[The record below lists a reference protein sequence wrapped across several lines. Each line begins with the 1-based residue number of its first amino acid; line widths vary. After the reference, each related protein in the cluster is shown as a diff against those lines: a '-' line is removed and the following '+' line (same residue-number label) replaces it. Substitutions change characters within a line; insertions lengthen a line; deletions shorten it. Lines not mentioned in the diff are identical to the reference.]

1 MEAPAPADL
10 CLSAGSGPQQIS
22 KLQDTAMSNIT
33 PIPDSLGSE
42 AMLDDFMSSPSP
54 ELVRDLEGVPG
65 DIMILGVG
73 GKMGPTLAR
82 MAKRAAP
89 SKRIVAVA
97 RFTSPGLR
105 EELAENGIETIAC
118 DLLDAE
124 AVKELPRAENIIFMA
139 GFKFGAQADPGQTW
153 AMNVQVPAI
162 VAETFKASRIVAFS
176 TGCVYPFATVREGGS
191 TEDVQPDPPGEY
203 AITCLGRERMFQHY
217 SALHGTPGV
226 LFRLNYAIDLRYG
239 VLHDIA
245 RNILDGKP
253 IDVSMGH
260 VNVIWQGDACSQA
273 LRCLAHCSTP
283 PMPIN
288 VSGPEIL
295 PVRWLAQEFGKRLG
309 RQPTIVGE
317 EAERSWLTNT
327 ARASRLFGYPRVPVL
342 AMVDWVADWVSSGR
356 RSFGK
361 PTKFEVRSGS
371 Y

>member
-1 MEAPAPADL
+1 M
-10 CLSAGSGPQQIS
+10 SIIS
-22 KLQDTAMSNIT
+22 
-33 PIPDSLGSE
+33 PIPRSIESE
-42 AMLDDFMSSPSP
+42 ALLDDFMSAPSP

-65 DIMILGVG
+65 DILILGVG

-89 SKRIVAVA
+89 GKRVVAVA
-97 RFTSPGLR
+97 RFSAPGLR
-105 EELAENGIETIAC
+105 EELEQNSIETIAC

-124 AVKELPRAENIIFMA
+124 AVKQLPRLENVVFMA

-153 AMNVQVPAI
+153 AMNVQVPATVGDI
-162 VAETFKASRIVAFS
+162 FRTSRIVTFS

-191 TEDVQPDPPGEY
+191 TEDVPPNPPGEY
-203 AITCLGRERMFQHY
+203 AITCLGRERMFEHY
-217 SALHGTPGV
+217 SKVHGTPGV

-245 RNILDGKP
+245 KNILDGKP

-273 LRCLAHCSTP
+273 LRCLAHCATP

-295 PVRWLAQEFGKRLG
+295 PVRWLAAELGKRLG
-309 RQPTIVGE
+309 KAPEIVGE

-327 ARASRLFGYPRVPVL
+327 ARAAQLFGYPKVSAL
-342 AMVDWVADWVSSGR
+342 TMLDWVADWQLAGR
-356 RSFGK
+356 RSLGK

>member
-1 MEAPAPADL
+1 MSIIPMI
-10 CLSAGSGPQQIS
+10 PQSIE
-22 KLQDTAMSNIT
+22 
-33 PIPDSLGSE
+33 SE
-42 AMLDDFMSSPSP
+42 SQLDDFMSTPSP
-54 ELVRDLEGVPG
+54 ELVRDLEGLSG

-89 SKRIVAVA
+89 SKRIIAVA
-97 RFTSPGLR
+97 RFTTAGLR
-105 EELAENGIETIAC
+105 EELEEYGIETLAC
-118 DLLDAE
+118 DLLDMQAL
-124 AVKELPRAENIIFMA
+124 KNLPRPENVIFMA

-153 AMNVQVPAI
+153 AMNVQVPAF
-162 VAETFKASRIVAFS
+162 VADTFRTSRIVAFS

-191 TEDVQPDPPGEY
+191 TEDVQPSPPGEY

-217 SALHGTPGV
+217 SNVHGTPGV

-245 RNILDGKP
+245 SNIINDKP

-260 VNVIWQGDACSQA
+260 VNIIWQGDACSQA
-273 LRCLAHCSTP
+273 LRCLVHSSTP

-288 VSGPEIL
+288 ISGPEAL
-295 PVRWLAQEFGKRLG
+295 SVRWLATELGKRLG
-309 RQPTIVGE
+309 KKPNIVGE
-317 EAERSWLTNT
+317 EADSSWLTNT
-327 ARASRLFGYPRVPVL
+327 ARATQLFGYPTVPVL
-342 AMVDWVADWVSSGR
+342 TMMDWVAEWVSSGR

-361 PTKFEVRSGS
+361 PTKFEVTSGT

>member
-1 MEAPAPADL
+1 
-10 CLSAGSGPQQIS
+10 
-22 KLQDTAMSNIT
+22 MSTIN
-33 PIPDSLGSE
+33 PIPPSIESE
-42 AMLDDFMSSPSP
+42 AMLDDFMSAPSP
-54 ELVRDLEGVPG
+54 ELVRDLEAVPG

-89 SKRIVAVA
+89 ARRIIAVA
-97 RFTSPGLR
+97 RFTAAGLR
-105 EELAENGIETIAC
+105 QELEENGIETIAC
-118 DLLDAE
+118 DLLDVD
-124 AVKELPRAENIIFMA
+124 AVRALPRPENIVFMA

-153 AMNVQVPAI
+153 AMNVQVPST
-162 VAETFKASRIVAFS
+162 VADVFRASRIVAFS

-191 TEDVQPDPPGEY
+191 TEDEQPNPPGEY
-203 AITCLGRERMFQHY
+203 AITCLGRERMFQHH
-217 SALHGTPGV
+217 SSLHGTPGV

-245 RNILDGKP
+245 RKIMDDKP
-253 IDVSMGH
+253 VDVSMGH
-260 VNVIWQGDACSQA
+260 VNIIWQGDACSQA
-273 LRCLAHCSTP
+273 LRSLAHCSAP

-295 PVRWLAQEFGKRLG
+295 SVRWLAVELGKRLG
-309 RQPTIVGE
+309 RAPNIVGE
-317 EAERSWLTNT
+317 EADRSWLTNT
-327 ARASRLFGYPRVPVL
+327 ARAAQLFGYPTVPAL
-342 AMVDWVADWVSSGR
+342 TMIDWVADWVASGR

>member
-1 MEAPAPADL
+1 MP
-10 CLSAGSGPQQIS
+10 
-22 KLQDTAMSNIT
+22 IT
-33 PIPDSLGSE
+33 DPLPPLFESE
-42 AMLDDFMSSPSP
+42 ALLDDFMSSPSP
-54 ELVRDLEGVPG
+54 ELVRDLGQVAG

-89 SKRIVAVA
+89 SKRVVAVA
-97 RFTSPGLR
+97 RFSSPGLR
-105 EELAENGIETIAC
+105 EDLEEKGIETIAC
-118 DLLDAE
+118 DLLDAD
-124 AVKELPRAENIIFMA
+124 AVEQLPRLENVIFMA

-153 AMNVQVPAI
+153 AMNVEVPAV
-162 VAETFKASRIVAFS
+162 VARKFKSSRIVAFS
-176 TGCVYPFATVREGGS
+176 TGCVYPFATVGEGGS
-191 TEDVQPDPPGEY
+191 TEDVAPNPPGEY

-217 SALHGTPGV
+217 SKVHGTPGV

-245 RNILDGKP
+245 RKVLDEKP

-260 VNVIWQGDACSQA
+260 VNLIWQGDACSQA

-295 PVRWLAQEFGKRLG
+295 SVRWLAHEFGKRLG
-309 RQPTIVGE
+309 KEPKIEGE
-317 EAERSWLTNT
+317 EADRSWLTNT
-327 ARASRLFGYPRVPVL
+327 ARATQLFGYPTVPVL
-342 AMVDWVADWVSSGR
+342 AMVDWVADWISAGR
-356 RSFGK
+356 RSLGK

>member
-1 MEAPAPADL
+1 MSITDPLPRSFA
-10 CLSAGSGPQQIS
+10 S
-22 KLQDTAMSNIT
+22 DT
-33 PIPDSLGSE
+33 L
-42 AMLDDFMSSPSP
+42 LDDFMSSPSP
-54 ELVRDLEGVPG
+54 ELAQDLEQVPG

-82 MAKRAAP
+82 MAKRAAA
-89 SKRIVAVA
+89 SKRVVAVA
-97 RFTSPGLR
+97 RFSSPGLR
-105 EELAENGIETIAC
+105 EELEEHGIETMVC
-118 DLLDAE
+118 DLLDAD
-124 AVKELPRAENIIFMA
+124 AVQKLPRLKNVIFMA

-153 AMNVQVPAI
+153 AMNVQVPGI

-191 TEDVQPDPPGEY
+191 TEDVQPNPPGEY
-203 AITCLGRERMFQHY
+203 AITCLGRERMFQYY
-217 SALHGTPGV
+217 SKVHGTLGV

-245 RNILDGKP
+245 RNIVDGKP

-273 LRCLAHCSTP
+273 LRCLAHCSSP

-295 PVRWLAQEFGKRLG
+295 SVRWLAHELGQRLG
-309 RQPTIVGE
+309 KEPKIVGE
-317 EAERSWLTNT
+317 EADRSWLTNT
-327 ARASRLFGYPRVPVL
+327 ARAVQLFGYPKVPVL
-342 AMVDWVADWVSSGR
+342 TMMDWVADWISAGR
-356 RSFGK
+356 RSLGK

>member
-1 MEAPAPADL
+1 
-10 CLSAGSGPQQIS
+10 
-22 KLQDTAMSNIT
+22 MSVIDRVPRT
-33 PIPDSLGSE
+33 IDSE
-42 AMLDDFMSSPSP
+42 ALLDDFMSTPSP
-54 ELVRDLEGVPG
+54 ELVQDLERVPG
-65 DIMILGVG
+65 DIIILGVG

-89 SKRIVAVA
+89 SKRVVAVA
-97 RFTSPGLR
+97 RFSSPGVR
-105 EELAENGIETIAC
+105 DELEAHGIETVAC

-124 AVKELPRAENIIFMA
+124 AVRQLPRLENVIFMA
-139 GFKFGAQADPGQTW
+139 GFKFGANADPGQTW

-176 TGCVYPFATVREGGS
+176 TGCVYPFASLREGGS
-191 TEDVQPDPPGEY
+191 SEEVQPAPPGEY

-217 SALHGTPGV
+217 SSIHGTPGV

-245 RNILDGKP
+245 RNVIEDKP

-273 LRCLAHCSTP
+273 LRCLAHCATP

-288 VSGPEIL
+288 ISGPEIL
-295 PVRWLAQEFGKRLG
+295 PVRWLAQELG
-309 RQPTIVGE
+309 RRLDKQPNIVGE

-327 ARASRLFGYPRVPVL
+327 ARAVHLFGYPKVPVL
-342 AMVDWVADWVSSGR
+342 TMIDWVADWIGSGR

>member
-1 MEAPAPADL
+1 MSIISPM
-10 CLSAGSGPQQIS
+10 PQS
-22 KLQDTAMSNIT
+22 FD
-33 PIPDSLGSE
+33 SE
-42 AMLDDFMSSPSP
+42 ARLDDFMSAPPP
-54 ELVRDLEGVPG
+54 ELVRDLETVPG
-65 DIMILGVG
+65 DILILGVG

-89 SKRIVAVA
+89 GKRVVAVA
-97 RFTSPGLR
+97 RFTSAGLR
-105 EELAENGIETIAC
+105 EELDEHGIETIAC
-118 DLLDAE
+118 DLLDGE
-124 AVKELPRAENIIFMA
+124 AVKKLPRLENVVFMA

-153 AMNVQVPAI
+153 AMNVHVPAI
-162 VAETFKASRIVAFS
+162 VADIFRTARIVAFS

-191 TEDVQPDPPGEY
+191 TEDVPPDPPGEY
-203 AITCLGRERMFQHY
+203 AITCLGRERMFEYY
-217 SALHGTPGV
+217 SKVHGTPGV

-245 RNILDGKP
+245 KNILDGKP

-260 VNVIWQGDACSQA
+260 VNVIWQGDACAQA
-273 LRCLAHCSTP
+273 LRCLAHCAAP

-295 PVRWLAQEFGKRLG
+295 PVRWLAAELGKRLG
-309 RQPTIVGE
+309 KAPEIVGE

-327 ARASRLFGYPRVPVL
+327 ARAAALFGYPKVPV
-342 AMVDWVADWVSSGR
+342 ATMMDWVADWQLAGR
-356 RSFGK
+356 RSLGK

>member
-1 MEAPAPADL
+1 
-10 CLSAGSGPQQIS
+10 
-22 KLQDTAMSNIT
+22 MSIIT
-33 PIPDSLGSE
+33 PLPTSIENE
-42 AMLDDFMSSPSP
+42 ALLDDFMSSPSP
-54 ELVRDLEGVPG
+54 ELIRDLEGVPG

-89 SKRIVAVA
+89 SKRVVAVA
-97 RFTSPGLR
+97 RFTTAGVR
-105 EELAENGIETIAC
+105 EELEENGIETLAC

-124 AVKELPRAENIIFMA
+124 AVKRLPRPENIIFMA
-139 GFKFGAQADPGQTW
+139 GFKFGAQADPSQTW

-162 VAETFKASRIVAFS
+162 VADTFRTSRIVAFS
-176 TGCVYPFATVREGGS
+176 TGCVYPFAEVGSGGS
-191 TEDVQPDPPGEY
+191 TEDVPPDPPGEY
-203 AITCLGRERMFQHY
+203 AISCLGRERMFEYH
-217 SALHGTPGV
+217 SKLHGTPGV

-245 RNILDGKP
+245 GKVLEGKP
-253 IDVSMGH
+253 VDVSMGH

-273 LRCLAHCSTP
+273 LRCLAHCATP

-295 PVRWLAQEFGKRLG
+295 SVRWLAQEFAKRLG
-309 RQPTIVGE
+309 KDVTITGE

-327 ARASRLFGYPRVPVL
+327 AQAAQLFGYPRVSVL
-342 AMVDWVADWVSSGR
+342 TMMDWVADWVSSGR